1 VTAEQCV
8 FCLGNGHLRTEQILW
23 RGDDLYLCAPRG
35 QLVEGCLII
44 APYRCVGCLARAVAT
59 QIAELEHMR
68 GVVEAFYADV
78 YGVTRA
84 TFYEQGR
91 AGGGAVTDHEGGFP
105 HHGHLFC
112 LPLAVDLHRELAQDY
127 ARLEGVALTDVRS
140 PYVYVDGMDAA
151 VGDRR
156 RAMYVPRSREGW
168 AALERLRL
176 KPTVARLVG
185 LPQRGDWRVH
195 PGDRELEKVIE
206 KFTSYRAMN
215 GVRHE

>member
-8 FCLGNGHLRTEQILW
+8 FCLENGHLRAEQILW
-23 RGDDLYLCAPRG
+23 RGDSMYLCAPRG
-35 QLVEGCLII
+35 QLLEGCLII
-44 APYRCVGCLARAVAT
+44 SPYRCIGCLARAPAT
-59 QIAELEHMR
+59 HLAELEVMR
-68 GVVEAFYADV
+68 RVVEEFYSHA
-78 YGVTRA
+78 YGVTMG

-91 AGGGAVTDHEGGFP
+91 AGGGAETDPDGGFP

-112 LPLAVDLHRELAQDY
+112 LPLAIDLHRELARDY
-127 ARLEGVALTDVRS
+127 ATLDGAALTNVRS
-140 PYVYVDGMDAA
+140 PYVYVDA
-151 VGDRR
+151 VDGVAEDRR
-156 RAMYVPRSREGW
+156 RAVYVPRSQEGW

-206 KFTSYRAMN
+206 RFTRYRARN